1 MVEVQRKEKES
12 TNALARRFTRKVQ
25 QSKLLMIARGLRYR
39 KRPTSRTKKQK
50 DALRRI
56 EKTKEFEKLRKLGK
70 IE

>member
-12 TNALARRFTRKVQ
+12 TNALARRFTRKIQ
-25 QSKLLMIARGLRYR
+25 QSRLLQAARALRYR
-39 KRPTSRTKKQK
+39 ERPTSRTKKRK

-56 EKTKEFEKLRKLGK
+56 AKAREYEILRKLGK